1 MEAAAWNIC
10 LHRVILSALV
20 GAFASGLVT
29 VALVFTVS
37 RYARGDR
44 VLGLLLAGIID
55 SVGNDIPE
63 TGGGI

>member
-10 LHRVILSALV
+10 LHRVILSVLV
-20 GAFASGLVT
+20 GTFVSGLVT
-29 VALVFTVS
+29 VVLVFTVS

-55 SVGNDIPE
+55 SVGKDISE